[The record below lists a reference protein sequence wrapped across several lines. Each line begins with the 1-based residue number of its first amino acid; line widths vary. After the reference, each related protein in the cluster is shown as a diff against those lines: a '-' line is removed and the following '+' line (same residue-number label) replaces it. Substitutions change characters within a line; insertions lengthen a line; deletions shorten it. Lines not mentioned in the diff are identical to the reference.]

1 MIVFL
6 AISFIYLLNLL
17 LLVKSYSEKIIS
29 KSVTIFWMI
38 VYSGFYLIV
47 VYDISQK

>member
-1 MIVFL
+1 MIVFI

-17 LLVKSYSEKIIS
+17 LLVKSFSDRIIS
-29 KSVTIFWMI
+29 KSLTIFWMI

-47 VYDISQK
+47 MYDISQK